1 LRWLLLDLKLN
12 LLPLLALLAGLAIS
26 LWANP
31 WVLFASGAS
40 GHVAV
45 RFLEVASFVVGGLL
59 GSQILGPEVRA
70 RAVEVV
76 GSRSFGLG
84 GLLLSRFLATGGAW
98 MVASLWLGAVLI
110 WSDVA
115 LGPYLLALAFVVS
128 GITGMAFAAAVL
140 TGTGSQVLAMVATSL
155 VTGVFLIASV
165 AEIQLG
171 PWHLFPLYAYY
182 ARPAMMTAKLAWALI
197 SAGLLAYAL
206 MKAVRP
212 APLLQ
217 RMD

>member
-1 LRWLLLDLKLN
+1 LQWLLLDLKLN

-76 GSRSFGLG
+76 GSRSARVRGLRYHG
-84 GLLLSRFLATGGAW
+84 HGL
-98 MVASLWLGAVLI
+98 
-110 WSDVA
+110 
-115 LGPYLLALAFVVS
+115 
-128 GITGMAFAAAVL
+128 
-140 TGTGSQVLAMVATSL
+140 VATSL